1 MARSAAAKKVAKAAS
16 TGAAGKG
23 FKVNRSLIFPGS
35 MVLVLLVGV
44 VLVLFARDKR
54 SDDAFDFNQHWYS
67 TYDFYEC
74 DGYLDQTY
82 LASDPE
88 ADLPI
93 EAQGD
98 GLIHVQPFHGSV
110 TSLTGTVGA
119 FMATVGVQFTDGSI
133 ELPDERVLTEG
144 GTECE
149 PPDGDG
155 ETGAELRVLRWNS
168 VDSPSPVSFVD
179 DLSQVRLNDNGQV
192 VAFALVHPD
201 TDSADIPLP
210 DTTALRLQLGLDQL
224 GPEPVGDD
232 SGDDSDNGDGDSNND
247 EQDNGGDG

>member
-16 TGAAGKG
+16 AGAASKG
-23 FKVNRSLIFPGS
+23 FKVNRSLIFPGA
-35 MVLVLLVGV
+35 MVLVLLLGA
-44 VLVLFARDKR
+44 VLVLFARDRR
-54 SDDAFDFNQHWYS
+54 SDEAFDSNQHWYS

-82 LASDPE
+82 LASGSE
-88 ADLPI
+88 TDLPI

-110 TSLTGTVGA
+110 TDLTGTVGA
-119 FMATVGVQFTDGSI
+119 FMATVGVQFTDESI

-149 PPDGDG
+149 PPEGNGD
-155 ETGAELRVLRWNS
+155 TGAELRVLRWNS

-179 DLSQVRLNDNGQV
+179 DLSRVRLNDNGQV

-201 TDSADIPLP
+201 VDSADIPLP
-210 DTTALRLQLGLDQL
+210 DTTSLRLQLGLNLL
-224 GPEPVGDD
+224 GPEPVDSDTGGDD
-232 SGDDSDNGDGDSNND
+232 DGNSDNSGD
-247 EQDNGGDG
+247 EQDDGDDG